1 MPETARWSAL
11 GVALGVAVFGV
22 LAESWRRASRELA
35 LALSTTQTTVA
46 TTRIDSAEPSEVLT

>member
-22 LAESWRRASRELA
+22 LAQTWRRASRELA
-35 LALSTTQTTVA
+35 LALSTSRTTVA
-46 TTRIDSAEPSEVLT
+46 TPRIEAAEPSEVLT

>member
-22 LAESWRRASRELA
+22 LAETWRRASREVA
-35 LALSTTQTTVA
+35 LALSTTRASVA
-46 TTRIDSAEPSEVLT
+46 TPQIEGAEPGEVLT